1 MTEQEITEM
10 RSRIAELSER
20 DEEFAR
26 KSNLLLDEILLTRDQ
41 AEKNTRAIAETRRDI
56 DQLAQRTG
64 ELTQSISEYDSFE
77 VLIRR

>member
-41 AEKNTRAIAETRRDI
+41 AEKNTRAIAETNGTSTNSLKGR
-56 DQLAQRTG
+56 
-64 ELTQSISEYDSFE
+64 ES
-77 VLIRR
+77 